1 MGVVNLKVDRGITYV
16 EQCPYMGMKSIFDQI
31 WCIST
36 FKRSHMHRKKSHIY
50 HSAKFGSSRWNSI
63 SVHDISC
70 SLPYLKYLQSRGK
83 WGKANYLR
91 KDLDLCFT
99 GFCFLSVITTKG
111 KFRISALI
119 FLWTTFHCICY
130 KLEKFNIEENK
141 IRFGILKIAGQS
153 GPLLVHAAPC
163 DQKIII
169 FPNNIVFIA
178 QKHAAYVTTTANQL
192 C

>member
-1 MGVVNLKVDRGITYV
+1 MV
-16 EQCPYMGMKSIFDQI
+16 PS
-31 WCIST
+31 
-36 FKRSHMHRKKSHIY
+36 
-50 HSAKFGSSRWNSI
+50 
-63 SVHDISC
+63 
-70 SLPYLKYLQSRGK
+70 SRGK
-83 WGKANYLR
+83 WGKAKYLR

-99 GFCFLSVITTKG
+99 GFCFLPVITTKG

-141 IRFGILKIAGQS
+141 ICFGILKIAGQS

-178 QKHAAYVTTTANQL
+178 QKHAAYVTTAAN
-192 C
+192 

>member
-1 MGVVNLKVDRGITYV
+1 MAYKSYIGFAIQNTFMSPVFLINDVSNVLKR
-16 EQCPYMGMKSIFDQI
+16 F
-31 WCIST
+31 
-36 FKRSHMHRKKSHIY
+36 
-50 HSAKFGSSRWNSI
+50 RWNDSTLYE
-63 SVHDISC
+63 VFEC
-70 SLPYLKYLQSRGK
+70 GLQNRGK

-99 GFCFLSVITTKG
+99 GFCFLPVITTKG

-141 IRFGILKIAGQS
+141 IRFRILKIAGQS

-163 DQKIII
+163 DQKII

>member
-1 MGVVNLKVDRGITYV
+1 MTY
-16 EQCPYMGMKSIFDQI
+16 
-31 WCIST
+31 WLLT
-36 FKRSHMHRKKSHIY
+36 
-50 HSAKFGSSRWNSI
+50 
-63 SVHDISC
+63 
-70 SLPYLKYLQSRGK
+70 QSKGHRGK

-99 GFCFLSVITTKG
+99 GFCFLPVITTKG

-119 FLWTTFHCICY
+119 FLWTTFHCIYY

-178 QKHAAYVTTTANQL
+178 QQTRCMCNDDSKPVVLAKDTLGTTLNWWSALPLLQIPRLSKHFTQYAVKRDCFFTAHLQNIK
-192 C
+192 CNP